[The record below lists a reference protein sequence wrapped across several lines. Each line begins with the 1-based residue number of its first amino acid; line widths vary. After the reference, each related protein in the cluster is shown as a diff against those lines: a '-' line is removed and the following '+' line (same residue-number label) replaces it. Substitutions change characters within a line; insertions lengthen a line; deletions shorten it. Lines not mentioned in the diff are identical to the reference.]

1 MRLTSFTDYC
11 LRVLMY
17 LGADP
22 DRRAT
27 IAEIASAFDI
37 SRNHLMKVVQFL
49 GQQGLLT
56 NVRGRSG
63 GIELGLAPAA
73 INIGAVVRAAEG
85 DAMPAECF
93 DRKANTCGIIKA
105 CRLRGVLSEALDAFQ
120 AVLDRYTLADLLAN
134 QQALARVLSIEPRVA
149 RLPAR

>member
-1 MRLTSFTDYC
+1 MRLTSFTDYS

-17 LGADP
+17 LAADP

-27 IAEIASAFDI
+27 IAEIATAFDI

-63 GIELGLAPAA
+63 GIELGRAPEA
-73 INIGAVVRAAEG
+73 INIGAVVKAAEG
-85 DAMPAECF
+85 DAVPAECF
-93 DRKANTCGIIKA
+93 DRSSNTCGITKA
-105 CRLRGVLSEALDAFQ
+105 CRLRGVLQEAVEAFQ
-120 AVLDRYTLADLLAN
+120 AVLDQYSLADLLVN
-134 QQALARVLSIEPRVA
+134 QKALARILMSEVRVG
-149 RLPAR
+149 RGS

>member
-1 MRLTSFTDYC
+1 MRLTAFTDYS

-27 IAEIASAFDI
+27 IAEIATAFAI

-49 GQQGLLT
+49 GQEGLLT

-63 GIELGLAPAA
+63 GVELARAPAA
-73 INIGAVVRAAEG
+73 INIGAVVKAAEG
-85 DAMPAECF
+85 DALPAECF
-93 DRKANTCGIIKA
+93 DRRSNTCGIVKA
-105 CRLRGVLSEALDAFQ
+105 CRLRGVLEEAVDAFQ
-120 AVLDRYTLADLLAN
+120 AVLDQYSLADLLVN
-134 QQALARVLSIEPRVA
+134 QKALARILLSNVSSA
-149 RLPAR
+149 RAT

>member
-17 LGADP
+17 LGTDP

-37 SRNHLMKVVQFL
+37 SRNHLMKVVHFL
-49 GQQGLLT
+49 GQEGLLT

-63 GIELGLAPAA
+63 GIELARAPEA
-73 INIGAVVRAAEG
+73 INIGAVVKAAEG
-85 DAMPAECF
+85 DALVAECF
-93 DRKANTCGIIKA
+93 DARANTCGIVKA
-105 CRLRGVLSEALDAFQ
+105 CRLRGILREAVEAFQTVLSQ
-120 AVLDRYTLADLLAN
+120 YTLADLLVN
-134 QQALARVLSIEPRVA
+134 HKALARVLLIDERR
-149 RLPAR
+149 RL

>member
-1 MRLTSFTDYC
+1 MRLTSFTDYS

-17 LGADP
+17 LATDP

-27 IAEIASAFDI
+27 ISEIAAAFDI
-37 SRNHLMKVVQFL
+37 SRNHLMKVVHFL
-49 GQQGLLT
+49 GQQGWLA

-63 GIELGLAPAA
+63 GIELGKAPEA

-93 DRKANTCGIIKA
+93 VSTTSQKSP
-105 CRLRGVLSEALDAFQ
+105 VW
-120 AVLDRYTLADLLAN
+120 
-134 QQALARVLSIEPRVA
+134 
-149 RLPAR
+149 